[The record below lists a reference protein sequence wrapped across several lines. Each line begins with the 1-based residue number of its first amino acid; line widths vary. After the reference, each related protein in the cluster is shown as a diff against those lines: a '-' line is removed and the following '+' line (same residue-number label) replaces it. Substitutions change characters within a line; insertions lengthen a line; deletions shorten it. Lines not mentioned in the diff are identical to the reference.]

1 MANKNL
7 SPLGKGLKAL
17 LPAADEDRKLSLEGG
32 ENERSSTPYFLCP
45 IAFIQPNPYQPRK
58 NFVPEELESLA
69 ASIREKGVLQP
80 LVVRQVAENKYE
92 LIAGERRLRAA
103 KMAELEKVPALI
115 KDIAI
120 ADRLE
125 LALIENI
132 QRENLSPLEEAEAYA
147 KLIEEFGLTQDL
159 VAKRVGKNR
168 STVANSVRLLQL
180 PEYAIQGLAEGF
192 LSAGHARVLLSIADP
207 DIMKLLCEEII
218 SKKLSVREAE
228 AAAKK
233 TKTRKEEPK
242 KRAKA
247 EPPAIPD
254 SYCRSLTNNLV
265 SYLGCKSKII
275 QNGCRGKI
283 EIEYYSSDDLE
294 RVLTLIVKEQK

>member
-1 MANKNL
+1 MAIKNL

-32 ENERSSTPYFLCP
+32 EQVRTSTPYFSCP

-58 NFVPEELESLA
+58 NFAQEELESLA

-80 LVVRQVAENKYE
+80 LVIRQIAENRYE

-103 KMAELEKVPALI
+103 RMAELERVPVLV

-147 KLIEEFGLTQDL
+147 KLMDEFGLTQDI

-180 PEYAIQGLAEGF
+180 PEYAQSGLAAGAI
-192 LSAGHARVLLSIADP
+192 SAGHARVLLSLADP
-207 DIMKLLCEEII
+207 ELMQTLYEEII
-218 SKKLSVREAE
+218 NKKLSVRETE
-228 AAAKK
+228 AAAKN
-233 TKTRKEEPK
+233 TRPRPAEPK
-242 KRAKA
+242 KRPKR

-254 SYCRSLTNNLV
+254 SYCKSLANNLV

-275 QNGCRGKI
+275 QNGGRGKI

-294 RVLTLIVKEQK
+294 RVLSLIVKEQ